1 MSTPFDL
8 KRTSQTAR
16 ERIFAKL
23 NASQRAPMPEPDTAA
38 YYAQATPKWSNEI
51 DRLKHWARTMRRFKR
66 RFIGSMQTIGQKPCV
81 RWCATSRLATS
92 YCR

>member
-8 KRTSQTAR
+8 KRTSQAAR

-23 NASQRAPMPEPDTAA
+23 NAAQRAPLPEPDTAA

-51 DRLKHWARTMRRFKR
+51 DRLKHWARTMRRFNTQ
-66 RFIGSMQTIGQKPCV
+66 IHWVNADNWTEALCAVV
-81 RWCATSRLATS
+81 RDK
-92 YCR
+92 